1 MRYIYLFLCCFPF
14 VLYGQFV
21 GGSGSGV
28 DSSGIGGFACSS
40 FTSSSVNGGSG
51 HAQAMLAAA
60 VNCIQFTGD
69 SSSGQNQAML
79 AAAINCI
86 QFTGDSLSG
95 QSNAFMPA
103 AINCLQFSGE
113 RASGAQ
119 YAYLDDSLS
128 CPQFLASAAGG
139 SGTYSRS
146 YADDQG
152 VCAVI
157 TLPIE
162 GSPLYAEKEGRKGRL
177 HWQTFAEIG
186 CEGFEIQKSRD
197 GLNWEAL
204 GWVAG
209 QGYSQQT
216 TSYEF
221 WDEQLQPGIQYYRYK
236 QEDFDGSFYYSNLV
250 AIDYQEGA
258 LNPNVFTLYPNP
270 SRTGSQINIDGWLN
284 EELAI
289 ELTAVNVLGQKIW
302 SEKVQFAQ
310 GRYTYNLPAVFEAGN
325 YWLVLSVPEK
335 GFRKLLPFVVIR

>member
-14 VLYGQFV
+14 ALYGQFL

-28 DSSGIGGFACSS
+28 DSSGIGGFTCSS

-51 HAQAMLAAA
+51 HAQAMIAAA

-69 SSSGQNQAML
+69 SSSGQSQAML
-79 AAAINCI
+79 AAAVNCI

-119 YAYLDDSLS
+119 YAYLDDGLS

-162 GSPLYAEKEGRKGRL
+162 ASPLYAEKEDQKGRL
-177 HWQTFAEIG
+177 HWQTFAEIA

-270 SRTGSQINIDGWLN
+270 SRTGTQINIDGWLN
-284 EELAI
+284 EDMTIELA
-289 ELTAVNVLGQKIW
+289 AVNVLGQKIW
-302 SEKVQFAQ
+302 SEKVPFTQ

-325 YWLVLSVPEK
+325 YWLLLSIPEK
-335 GFRKLLPFVVIR
+335 GFRKVLPFVVIQ